1 MADHARIADLE
12 RLLEADP
19 SSIAFA
25 QLGEE
30 YRRTGQLE
38 AAVQVC
44 RAGLSRYPSHHSARI
59 TLARALLAQ
68 GHSDEARVE
77 LDAVARVAPDNVSV
91 KAALDGWQQV
101 TDTSS
106 RVADDQRVLNQLE
119 AWLAAIRADRAS
131 RSHTDPPAGSRRR
144 T

>member
-1 MADHARIADLE
+1 VADHTRIADLE

-38 AAVQVC
+38 AAVRVC
-44 RAGLSRYPSHHSARI
+44 RAGLARYPSHHSARI

-68 GHSDEARVE
+68 GRSDEARVE
-77 LDAVARVAPDNVSV
+77 LDAVARAAPDNVAV
-91 KAALDGWQQV
+91 KAALDGWHRA
-101 TDTSS
+101 SAAS
-106 RVADDQRVLNQLE
+106 NAGGDDQRVLNELE
-119 AWLAAIRADRAS
+119 AWLAAIRADRARRS
-131 RSHTDPPAGSRRR
+131 RPDPVPNSPLRR
-144 T
+144 